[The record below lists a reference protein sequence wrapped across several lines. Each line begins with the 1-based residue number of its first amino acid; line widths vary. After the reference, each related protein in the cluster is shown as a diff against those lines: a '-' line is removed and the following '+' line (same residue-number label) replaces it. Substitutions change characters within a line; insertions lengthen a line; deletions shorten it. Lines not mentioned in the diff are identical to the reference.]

1 MKTNKVLSVSI
12 ILLVITILFA
22 GISAVPADAM
32 ANINDTSAS
41 LVSPMSLVFPA
52 ISLSSADT
60 TSTSYSCKLVSQTPS
75 DWVKM
80 VRRQAFDAYW
90 TVQNTGAVWN
100 SSSTRFVYLGGAKFQ
115 THGDS
120 FYIGKNIGVGS
131 KIKLGVDMVAPKT
144 PGTYSTTWALK
155 SGNTTFCRVTLILTV
170 K

>member
-1 MKTNKVLSVSI
+1 MKTNKILTVSI
-12 ILLVITILFA
+12 LLLVIVSLFA
-22 GISAVPADAM
+22 GFTAMPADAM
-32 ANINDTSAS
+32 AKINSSAS
-41 LVSPMSLVFPA
+41 ALVSPMSLVFPA
-52 ISLSSADT
+52 VSMSAAGV
-60 TSTSYSCKLVSQTPS
+60 TSTSYSCKLVTQTPA

-80 VRRQAFDAYW
+80 VRRQSFDAYW

-100 SSSTRFVYLGGAKFQ
+100 SSSTRFVYLGGTKFQ

-120 FYIGKNIGVGS
+120 FYLGKNVGVGG
-131 KIKLGVDMVAPKT
+131 KIKLGVDMMAPKT

>member
-12 ILLVITILFA
+12 LLLVMVILFA
-22 GISAVPADAM
+22 GITTIPADALAKINTPSSGM
-32 ANINDTSAS
+32 AAPMSVVLPAVSYSAANITS
-41 LVSPMSLVFPA
+41 PN
-52 ISLSSADT
+52 
-60 TSTSYSCKLVSQTPS
+60 YSCKLTAQTPA

-80 VRRQAFDAYW
+80 VRRQSFDAYW

-100 SSSTRFVYLGGAKFQ
+100 SSSTRFVYLGGTKFQ

-120 FYIGKNIGVGS
+120 FYIGKNVGLGS
-131 KIKLGVDMVAPKT
+131 KIKLGVDMMAPKT

-155 SGNTTFCRVTLILTV
+155 SGNTTFCRVTLIVTV